1 MHRPS
6 PPNLP
11 PPPLPLDV
19 ASRNAIAPWQ
29 RRSALYHV
37 AATMIHLIG
46 TVFVLQWL
54 RDDWTAQWGDQT
66 FADAFFLA
74 LDGTLTGAFG
84 IWLLM
89 AFLLFCLALG
99 AVQFA
104 VTAALF
110 RYSAHRATLM
120 VFAWFSILS
129 PPVGTP
135 AGLHAL
141 RCLKADGNGPKEPL
155 SADSR

>member
-1 MHRPS
+1 MHRSSPPS
-6 PPNLP
+6 PPPP
-11 PPPLPLDV
+11 PPPLAVPT
-19 ASRNAIAPWQ
+19 RNAIAPWQ

-46 TVFVLQWL
+46 TVLALQWL
-54 RDDWTAQWGDQT
+54 RDDWNAQWGDRT

-74 LDGTLTGAFG
+74 LEGTLTGAFG

-110 RYSAHRATLM
+110 RYSAHRTSLL

-141 RCLKADGNGPKEPL
+141 RCLKVAGKAPDVPPDG
-155 SADSR
+155 R